1 MPTSFA
7 PSTVAELTSLL
18 ERRRQSSADLT
29 ASLHVDAVSALV
41 DRDLSD
47 LLDDDDPDGGS
58 NNGDRAQA
66 LRLPQ
71 DAVRTAAAG
80 DAALAAGTYG
90 VCDGCGERIPL
101 ARLRAVPETHACV
114 DCLVT
119 GGLLALAR

>member
-7 PSTVAELTSLL
+7 PSTPELTSLL
-18 ERRRQSSADLT
+18 ERRRQSSADLA

-47 LLDDDDPDGGS
+47 LLDDDPDGGS
-58 NNGDRAQA
+58 KDGDRAHLQLA
-66 LRLPQ
+66 Q
-71 DAVRTAAAG
+71 VAVRTAAAA
-80 DAALAAGTYG
+80 DAALASLSAGTYG
-90 VCDGCGERIPL
+90 VCGERIPL

-114 DCLVT
+114 DCPVT